1 MINLLGVYHY
11 DAHGAIVEWA
21 FCLARFRPAVD
32 PAETGRAADQVLPL
46 HQPGTTG
53 KLGLPVLPDLLVR
66 GTTRSLSATPSS
78 TRRSPAFARR
88 ASGITPIRGAPSQAR
103 SIICT
108 AVAASISRTPTVT

>member
-53 KLGLPVLPDLLVR
+53 KLGLPVLPDLLV
-66 GTTRSLSATPSS
+66 
-78 TRRSPAFARR
+78 
-88 ASGITPIRGAPSQAR
+88 QADDV
-103 SIICT
+103 IE
-108 AVAASISRTPTVT
+108 